1 MKYAILH
8 EPVFSVLELKLKAG
22 ETVRAEAGAMI
33 CMSPSIELKAK
44 TTGKGLFGAL
54 GAAMGGEKLFT
65 SEYTAIED
73 DAELILGPAGP
84 GDITHLFLKQETI
97 LAQSG
102 SYLAGD
108 ASLELSSQ
116 GSFKAMIAGEGLFLQ
131 RISGTGDLWLSSY
144 GAILQKELAP
154 GEEYIVDTGN
164 LVAFDGTMQYSL
176 TKAARS
182 LFSTFASGEGIIC
195 RFRGPGRIW
204 IQTRNI
210 SAFAQLLFP
219 FFPKEK

>member
-1 MKYAILH
+1 MQFTILH
-8 EPVFSVLELKLKAG
+8 GPVFSVLQLKLKAG
-22 ETVRAEAGAMI
+22 ETIRAEAGAMI
-33 CMSPSIELKAK
+33 CMSPTIELKAK
-44 TTGKGLFGAL
+44 PSGKGLFGAL

-65 SEYTAIED
+65 SEYTAQED
-73 DAELILGPAGP
+73 GAEIVLAPAGP
-84 GDITHLFLKQETI
+84 GDIVHLPLQGETI

-108 ASLELSSQ
+108 ASLELSAQ
-116 GSFKAMIAGEGLFLQ
+116 GSIKAMIAGEGLFLQ
-131 RISGTGDLWLSSY
+131 RISGNGDLWLSSY
-144 GAILQKELAP
+144 GAMMQKELGP

-164 LVAFDGTMQYSL
+164 LVAFDGTMRYFL
-176 TKAARS
+176 TKAAKGI
-182 LFSTFASGEGIIC
+182 FSTIASGEGFVC
-195 RFRGPGRIW
+195 RFQGPGRIW